1 MGTMLID
8 DLGSDILDQQIE
20 RANLRLAWR
29 MRYSDF
35 PHGQLTLAQWC
46 QLKAK
51 CLRVFG
57 PRWRQEIEKDDCV
70 WEAITLT
77 ARAGR

>member
-8 DLGSDILDQQIE
+8 DLSSDVLNQQME

-29 MRYSDF
+29 MRFSDF
-35 PHGQLTLAQWC
+35 HHAQLTLAQRC
-46 QLKAK
+46 QLQAK

-57 PRWRQEIEKDDCV
+57 PRWRQEIEEDDCA

-77 ARAGR
+77 AQTGR

>member
-1 MGTMLID
+1 MDTLLID
-8 DLGSDILDQQIE
+8 DLSSDVLDQQME

-29 MRYSDF
+29 MRF
-35 PHGQLTLAQWC
+35 GGLTTVQLC
-46 QLKAK
+46 QLQAA

-57 PRWRQEIEKDDCV
+57 PRWRQEIEKDDCA

-77 ARAGR
+77 AQAGR